1 MPRSVKDIAIII
13 LLIGGGLLILFW
25 PTKSQEG
32 GPVARAIYTVVG
44 PLQQASTAAYRQ
56 VTGVW
61 NGYVNLIHVRQEN
74 ERLREEVKGLKR
86 ERGALLNAEMENRR
100 LKKLLNLK
108 ARNEFPFLVAQVIA
122 EDAVGWYRTFF
133 INRGSEDGVLP
144 EMPVTVA
151 EGVVGRIVKNAPE
164 VSQVLL
170 ITDPNLSIDCRIT
183 RTRDRGVLTG
193 SLDGACV
200 LRYINLESGVG
211 AGDEVVTSGLDGM
224 FPRGLPVGKIA
235 SVGKSSQGLFLEARV
250 TPHVNFSGIEE
261 VLVILANTAG
271 FDLKPGLDEKR

>member
-32 GPVARAIYTVVG
+32 GPVARAIYSVIG
-44 PLQQASTAAYRQ
+44 PLQRVSTAAYRQ

-74 ERLREEVKGLKR
+74 EQLREAVKGLKR
-86 ERGALLNAEMENRR
+86 ERGVLLNAEMENRR

-108 ARNEFPFLVAQVIA
+108 ARNEFPFLVAQVIS

-151 EGVVGRIVKNAPE
+151 EGVVGRVVKNAPD

-170 ITDPNLSIDCRIT
+170 ITDPNLSVDCRIV
-183 RTRDRGVLTG
+183 RTRNRGVLTG

-211 AGDEVVTSGLDGM
+211 PGDEVVTSGLDGM

-250 TPHVNFSGIEE
+250 IPHVDFSGIEE